1 MRVKL
6 APEFPEQAEFAA
18 DRAGPTPEWPRLSYR
33 WVVVPARYTERRKIV
48 RFRVTPMLEPVWILL
63 ALLQG
68 PAPLA
73 APPLPAVVDVAMLPA
88 SAIVSPALGPPAA
101 PAPPVVAMARPAAAP
116 AKAPELLKGKAEL
129 SYVSTGGTAS
139 TTTIGTGA
147 EAILSPGLW
156 RLETRVNFLRTRT
169 DGTVRARRLTSQ
181 VRGARKIG
189 DRAELFARGTYLRNT
204 FAGIDNSVDGAAG
217 VTAIIL
223 QGQPQRLSFDSGFGY
238 IGEDRTVGR
247 GRYVGTFDMGLRHQ
261 WEFSRRNRFSNDA
274 SLKTDVDRTS
284 DWRLTHVAALQAAL
298 NAMLAL
304 KLSHEINYR
313 NEPVPGFTRADTVAA
328 AAIVATF

>member
-1 MRVKL
+1 
-6 APEFPEQAEFAA
+6 
-18 DRAGPTPEWPRLSYR
+18 
-33 WVVVPARYTERRKIV
+33 
-48 RFRVTPMLEPVWILL
+48 MLEPIWIFL

-68 PAPLA
+68 PAPIA
-73 APPLPAVVDVAMLPA
+73 APPLPDVVDARLLPA
-88 SAIVSPALGPPAA
+88 SAIISPLIAPPAPAA
-101 PAPPVVAMARPAAAP
+101 PVVARATAP
-116 AKAPELLKGKAEL
+116 ATKKPELLKGKAEL

-139 TTTIGTGA
+139 TTTFGTGA
-147 EAILSPGLW
+147 EAVFSPGLW
-156 RLETRVNFLRTRT
+156 RLESRASFLRTRS
-169 DGTVRARRLTSQ
+169 DGTVRARRLTGQ
-181 VRGARKIG
+181 IRTARKIG

-217 VTAIIL
+217 VTALLL

-247 GRYVGTFDMGLRHQ
+247 GRYLGTFDMGLRHQ

-284 DWRLTHVAALQAAL
+284 DWRVTHVAALQAAL